1 MPVAR
6 SLTRDPLRLGVL
18 AHRSWAPA
26 GGLAAAAAVAVLLIV
41 GNLGAQPSPAL
52 GEERAAACSPTP
64 VHWKP
69 RRNVGTRAGLVM
81 PWIAATP
88 ARARVIGYLVY
99 YAPGSP
105 VVLVHLPGVVIY
117 TEGRTPDNGATSIIW
132 VPERNTGRYIY
143 FRGQRLD
150 GPGEFRQR
158 SSFGSAGT
166 YPSVLRVPTPGCW
179 RVTLRGQNLL
189 AHVTFRAVD
198 ARE

>member
-1 MPVAR
+1 
-6 SLTRDPLRLGVL
+6 VL
-18 AHRSWAPA
+18 PHRSWGPA
-26 GGLAAAAAVAVLLIV
+26 GGLAAATAIAALLVV
-41 GNLGAQPSPAL
+41 GNLGAQPSHAM
-52 GEERAAACSPTP
+52 GQERAAACSPTP

-81 PWIAATP
+81 PWIAA
-88 ARARVIGYLVY
+88 AAGRARVTGYLVY

-117 TEGRTPDNGATSIIW
+117 TEGRTPDNGTTSILW

-166 YPSVLRVPTPGCW
+166 YPSVLRVPRPGCW